1 MPAATS
7 TVREYVAW
15 LADEGRTLSTI
26 TAYLAAIA
34 SAITSIRC
42 FTVDNC
48 A

>member
-1 MPAATS
+1 MPAAMG

-34 SAITSIRC
+34 SAHSIAKHPSIARR
-42 FTVDNC
+42 
-48 A
+48 